1 MPFPHLPKPIYEVL
15 PALYVVGGLSSAF
28 WSNNV
33 VGVVAGLLLSV
44 AGWHVRVMRQRA
56 RADHAAQQARL
67 EARLRRSRKADMR
80 GAHQ

>member
-1 MPFPHLPKPIYEVL
+1 MPFPHLPKPVYEVL
-15 PALYVVGGLSSAF
+15 PQIYVVGGLMSAV
-28 WSNNV
+28 WSKNA
-33 VGVVAGLLLSV
+33 VGVAAGLLLSV

-67 EARLRRSRKADMR
+67 EARLRRSRKTAML